1 MLAGETLP
9 ITELLVTVQ
18 RTTGS
23 LQLSFAS
30 PARPTSQTLQMVI
43 VTITP
48 LIDGASD
55 VDFDI
60 RFETRPPSLE
70 GFDIDRQAAKIE
82 LIKASYDMP
91 RWLEWL
97 DVVFRSR

>member
-1 MLAGETLP
+1 M
-9 ITELLVTVQ
+9 TVQ

-23 LQLSFAS
+23 LQLSFAL
-30 PARPTSQTLQMVI
+30 PAQPKRQSLQMLI
-43 VTITP
+43 IKITP

-55 VDFDI
+55 VDFHI

-70 GFDIDRQAAKIE
+70 GFDIDCQAAKNE
-82 LIKASYDMP
+82 LIKASYDVP

-97 DVVFRSR
+97 DVVFQSR

>member
-1 MLAGETLP
+1 M
-9 ITELLVTVQ
+9 VT
-18 RTTGS
+18 
-23 LQLSFAS
+23 
-30 PARPTSQTLQMVI
+30 

-70 GFDIDRQAAKIE
+70 GLDIDRQAAKNE
-82 LIKASYDMP
+82 LIKASWDVP

-97 DVVFRSR
+97 DVVIQSR